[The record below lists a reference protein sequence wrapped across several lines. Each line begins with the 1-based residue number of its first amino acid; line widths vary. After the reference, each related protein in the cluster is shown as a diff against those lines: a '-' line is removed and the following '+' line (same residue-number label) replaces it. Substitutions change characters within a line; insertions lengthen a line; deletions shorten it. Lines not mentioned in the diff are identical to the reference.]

1 MSDVIIIGNG
11 PAGISAS
18 LYTTRA
24 GLKTTIIGKDYGAL
38 QKTDKIDNYY
48 GFVETISGT
57 ALIENGIKQAERLG
71 AELITAEVLGLSY
84 DTKISVKTSKG
95 DYSADGVIIATGTQ
109 RTVPKISG
117 ILEFEGK
124 GISYCAVCDSFFY
137 KGKDVAVLGCCDY
150 ALHEAMELLPIAKS
164 VTIVTNG
171 ENPIAN
177 IPNEIKVIT
186 TGIKEFSGNDTIENV
201 LFQDGSQI
209 AVSGIFI
216 AVGVA
221 GSSDLAR
228 KIGVQTQGNN
238 IIVDESMKT
247 NVPAVYAAGDCTGG
261 MLQIAKAVYE
271 GAQAGSQLVKYIRKQ
286 KGN

>member
-11 PAGISAS
+11 PAGISAA

-24 GLKTTIIGKDYGAL
+24 GLTTTIIGKDYGAL

-48 GFVETISGT
+48 GFADTISGT
-57 ALIENGIKQAERLG
+57 DLIENGIQQAKRLG

-84 DTKISVKTSKG
+84 DTQFSVITSKG
-95 DYSADGVIIATGTQ
+95 DYSAKGILIATGTQ
-109 RTVPKISG
+109 RTAPKIPGLSA
-117 ILEFEGK
+117 FEGK
-124 GISYCAVCDSFFY
+124 GISYCAVCDSYFY
-137 KGKDVAVLGCCDY
+137 RGKEVAVLGCCDY

-171 ENPIAN
+171 EKPIAN
-177 IPNEIKVIT
+177 IPSEIKVIT
-186 TGIKEFSGNDTIENV
+186 TEIQKFSGNDTIDGIV
-201 LFQDGSQI
+201 FQDGTQLS
-209 AVSGIFI
+209 VSGIFI

-228 KIGVQTQGNN
+228 KIGAQAQGNK
-238 IIVDESMKT
+238 IVVDKTMAT
-247 NVPAVYAAGDCTGG
+247 NVPGVYAAGDCTGG

-271 GAQAGSQLVKYIRKQ
+271 GAEAGSQLVTFLRGR